1 MTINKPANSLAI
13 VLAIA
18 LAWPAAVSGQ
28 VRDITLDD
36 AISLA
41 LQYHPSVVQARG
53 DVRVAS
59 ASRREAI
66 GNWLPSITGSSG
78 WSTNST
84 ERFDQATQRTVSGAS
99 TSYSASLSASMTVF
113 DGFRRSAQNRTASAN
128 MESAEAS
135 LTSQRFLI
143 TLQTK
148 QAFFNALAAEELVR
162 VAESQIRRG
171 EEQLNVST
179 ERLAAGSAI
188 RSDTLRAFVE
198 LGNSRLQLLNAQ
210 TQRATA
216 VAELAR
222 LIGYD
227 GSLRAVADSSI
238 MRLGSLDTAALRE
251 EALANAPAIEQAAA
265 EGRAA
270 DAQVTSSRGE
280 YFPRVTASY
289 QNSFAGSALDALNNN
304 WSARISLSWPLFN
317 GFSRETAVS
326 RSLAS
331 QDAAR
336 ARMDDTRRQ
345 VNADMTQ
352 QFAALEAALLRFNIA
367 TASRAAAEEDLR
379 VQQERYRLGAA
390 TIVEVLTSQVS
401 LDQAE
406 VDIVRAR
413 LDFLLAKAQLEALV
427 GREI

>member
-1 MTINKPANSLAI
+1 MNRLASALAI
-13 VLAIA
+13 VLV
-18 LAWPAAVSGQ
+18 LAMLEPPAVAGQ

-36 AISLA
+36 AITLA
-41 LQYHPSVVQARG
+41 LQYHPSLVQARG

-66 GNWLPSITGSSG
+66 GNWLPNLTGSSG

-99 TSYSASLSASMTVF
+99 TSYSASFNASMTIF
-113 DGFRRSAQNRTASAN
+113 DGFRRSAQNRTANAN
-128 MESAEAS
+128 LESAEAS
-135 LTSQRFLI
+135 LTSQRFQI
-143 TLQTK
+143 TLETK
-148 QAFFNALAAEELVR
+148 QAFFNALAAEELVS

-171 EEQLNVST
+171 EEQLKVST

-198 LGNSRLQLLNAQ
+198 LGNSRLQLLNAR
-210 TQRATA
+210 TQRAIA
-216 VAELAR
+216 VANLAR

-238 MRLGSLDTAALRE
+238 MTLSTLDTAALRE
-251 EALANAPAIEQAAA
+251 EALANAPAIEQATA

-289 QNSFAGSALDALNNN
+289 QNSFSGAALSNLNNN

-326 RSLAS
+326 RSRAA

-336 ARMDDTRRQ
+336 SRIEDTRRQ
-345 VNADMTQ
+345 VNAELTQ

-367 TASRAAAEEDLR
+367 AASRAAAEEDLR

-406 VDIVRAR
+406 VDIVQAR
-413 LDFLLAKAQLEALV
+413 LDFLLAKAQLEALL